1 MKDERPSRTAEY
13 TALMR
18 ALADIGMTSASGFS
32 DPCAQKMLTPF
43 FACLHGAARVVSNF
57 GATGILRYQ
66 FGPVVD
72 LLAMRTLAIDQIL
85 LSATTENTT
94 AKIEQLVLLGAGL
107 DCRAFRLPAVADTIT
122 FEVDHPAS
130 QQYKRSR
137 TSGMTPLTRS
147 LISVAVDFEKDILDE
162 KLLAAG
168 FDPKR
173 SSIWIWEGVVMYL
186 SDVAMRST
194 LSSISRL
201 SAGGSFLVT
210 EYREP
215 TAKMD
220 FWQRYM
226 DGLLQRCGEPQIGL
240 RTKETMSQE
249 LTTAGFTVISDEGM
263 SDWCRKFKGRAP
275 STFAIP
281 ARCIVGRVDGNRQL

>member
-18 ALADIGMTSASGFS
+18 ALSDIGMTSAAGFS
-32 DPCAQKMLTPF
+32 DPCAERMLTPF
-43 FACLHGAARVVSNF
+43 FSCLHTAARVVSGF

-72 LLAMRTLAIDQIL
+72 LLAMRTLAIDEVVRTATIK
-85 LSATTENTT
+85 SAAT
-94 AKIEQLVLLGAGL
+94 KIEQLVLLGAGL
-107 DCRAFRLPAVADTIT
+107 DCRAFRLPGLEDIT
-122 FEVDHPAS
+122 AFEIDHPAS

-137 TSGMTPLTRS
+137 TAGMTPLTKS
-147 LISVAVDFEKDILDE
+147 LISVAVDFEKDSIDE
-162 KLLAAG
+162 KLLTAG
-168 FDPKR
+168 FDPAR
-173 SSIWIWEGVVMYL
+173 TSLWIWEGVVMYL

-194 LSSISRL
+194 LSSIFKL
-201 SAGGSFLVT
+201 SAEGSLLVT

-226 DGLLQRCGEPQIGL
+226 NGLLERCGEPQIGL
-240 RTKETMSQE
+240 RTKETMNQE

-263 SDWCRKFKGRAP
+263 SDWCHKFRGRAP

-281 ARCIVGRVDGNRQL
+281 ARCVVGRVDGKR